1 MRHAVIIHYPE
12 CDAEDEVAV
21 FTTTATRSELL
32 NALERAKESFH
43 ELHIHDRID
52 CAYWVCKKAA
62 ELVGGMWGFVAGDT
76 VTIDIEEPEG

>member
-1 MRHAVIIHYPE
+1 MRHA
-12 CDAEDEVAV
+12 
-21 FTTTATRSELL
+21 ATRAELL
-32 NALERAKESFH
+32 NALKRAKESFH

>member
-12 CDAEDEVAV
+12 CDTEDEVAV
-21 FTTTATRSELL
+21 FTTTATRAELL
-32 NALERAKESFH
+32 NALKRAKESFH

-62 ELVGGMWGFVAGDT
+62 ELVGGTWGFVATDT